1 MHKIYLCRFFIK
13 CSQNYKLMYK
23 AAPKLSLQKN
33 VLSVHKG
40 LKYPCSQCNYKSTQ
54 QVHLQKHMWQFMKVL
69 NSLAMNVITK
79 QSVGVISKFIR
90 NSSVLIAWNY
100 LPERLFVDTS
110 YNTYK
115 ISVYLL
121 YLLYKTVLWE
131 WTFVETWDCFTV
143 MVLCKKSFQSI
154 ALNKVYIAKVLSSF
168 FK

>member
-40 LKYPCSQCNYKSTQ
+40 PCSQCNYKSKQ

-79 QSVGVISKFIR
+79 QSVGVISKFIH

-100 LPERLFVDTS
+100 LPWKIICWYIILHIENICVFIVLVVQNCPLGMDICRDMRLFYS
-110 YNTYK
+110 
-115 ISVYLL
+115 
-121 YLLYKTVLWE
+121 
-131 WTFVETWDCFTV
+131 
-143 MVLCKKSFQSI
+143 KSFQSI
-154 ALNKVYIAKVLSSF
+154 ALNKVYIVKVLSSF